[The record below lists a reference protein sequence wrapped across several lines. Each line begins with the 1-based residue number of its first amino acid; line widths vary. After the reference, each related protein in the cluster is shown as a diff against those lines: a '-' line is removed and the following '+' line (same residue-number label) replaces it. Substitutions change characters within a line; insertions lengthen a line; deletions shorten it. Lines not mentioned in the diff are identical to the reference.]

1 MGLSLGTASLPPV
14 CRFICHGV
22 ALVVRRACSSVWKR
36 CEYWRGCG
44 GKTELG
50 SMEMESLGPEQP
62 FMLSG
67 KWRLV
72 LVAVIQ
78 CKRWGT
84 CV

>member
-1 MGLSLGTASLPPV
+1 M
-14 CRFICHGV
+14 
-22 ALVVRRACSSVWKR
+22 
-36 CEYWRGCG
+36 RGCG

-50 SMEMESLGPEQP
+50 SVVMESLGPELP

-67 KWRLV
+67 KWRQV

-78 CKRWGT
+78 SMWRGT